1 MPYFDYLPHIVLFTV
16 GTLIGLE
23 VSYKWHSE
31 PFVNKKIEPV
41 PLIIALIGGG
51 LIVIYAPLGL
61 FFLGFVVGMRP
72 GYGVYETILGIL
84 FALILW
90 VILVI
95 I

>member
-1 MPYFDYLPHIVLFTV
+1 
-16 GTLIGLE
+16 
-23 VSYKWHSE
+23 
-31 PFVNKKIEPV
+31 
-41 PLIIALIGGG
+41 LIGGG

-61 FFLGFVVGMRP
+61 LFLGFVVGMRP
-72 GYGVYETILGIL
+72 GYGVYETVLGIL